1 MEWSIVICSYLRDWN
16 QKLIGSFRYKGGA
29 CWFLFFMVEWCG
41 WVISVEIPN
50 CQYLEVWFLQ
60 LANLSQ
66 ENGRNLL
73 PVTGL
78 CFLHGTTL
86 CACVHTSVCAQLLSR
101 VWLCDP
107 WSVACQGPLSIGV
120 SRQEYWN
127 GLPFPSPGDLPD
139 PGIEPGSLTSPALAS
154 RFFTTSAT
162 CIYYT

>member
-66 ENGRNLL
+66 EKGRNLL
-73 PVTGL
+73 LSSWHQPVCVPSVTQSCLTLRPVVCSLPGSSV
-78 CFLHGTTL
+78 HGSFKARILEWAAISSSKGSSWPRDLT
-86 CACVHTSVCAQLLSR
+86 HFSY
-101 VWLCDP
+101 
-107 WSVACQGPLSIGV
+107 I
-120 SRQEYWN
+120 SRQILYPW
-127 GLPFPSPGDLPD
+127 
-139 PGIEPGSLTSPALAS
+139 
-154 RFFTTSAT
+154 AT
-162 CIYYT
+162 WEAHYLI